1 MRHPELNGADSYQPT
16 PDELDPNGYFD
27 DRGDA
32 DFVCDGPCA
41 RTIYTGL
48 LTRVDGRLLCQR
60 CEPLPTF
67 SWNKQ
72 GAPSGGNDG

>member
-1 MRHPELNGADSYQPT
+1 MRHPEPGAGH
-16 PDELDPNGYFD
+16 PDNFD

-32 DFVCDGPCA
+32 DFVCDGCL

-72 GAPSGGNDG
+72 GDRGRAA